1 MVGRKSMPGIFRN
14 VTIQL
19 VADDTSPIEE
29 SVAKKSFFLQH
40 AFKLREDM
48 VVAPAAPELVKDESL
63 GHLWSDVSARNGQ
76 YVFEIATSLPFFLPS
91 LRGKPEYSIC
101 VRDSEL
107 VVSSR
112 MVQCYFTSEKHTP
125 LKYFLA
131 HRFAVQ
137 AVREKWHLE
146 GLHPVPLR
154 TFISKRFATVGD
166 DAEQLIQSKLYEW
179 VSEFTVDV
187 SHLVDAVRCAD
198 PEQAESYP
206 LLPPLSLFWLVVQ
219 GEGQSGKDLALAQFA
234 LDLRDT
240 GFRSVSNFE
249 EQKAKTLE
257 DFASSVGPIPVP
269 EGSLSLAKALE
280 RHGRLGLALLEV
292 CTACEAVLAQAY
304 RQFLIERGVSK
315 KKYREVEQDIT
326 YSQLLNL
333 HLATMFDLAKLPTEM
348 TSALARLN
356 WARSRRNEYVHDGQ
370 FKKDVDRDLVREA
383 ISAAENLVSFVRSER
398 MEKGNP

>member
-1 MVGRKSMPGIFRN
+1 MPGVFRN

-19 VADDTSPIEE
+19 VADDTSPIEQ

-63 GHLWSDVSARNGQ
+63 GHLWSDVSPRDGQ
-76 YVFEIATSLPFFLPS
+76 YVFEIATSLPFFLPY
-91 LRGKPEYSIC
+91 LRGKPEYSIR
-101 VRDSEL
+101 VRDSQL
-107 VVSSR
+107 VVSLR
-112 MVQCYFTSEKHTP
+112 MVQCYFTPEEHTP

-137 AVREKWHLE
+137 EAKEKWSLE
-146 GLHPVPLR
+146 ELHPVPLR
-154 TFISKRFATVGD
+154 TFISKRFTAPGD
-166 DAEQLIQSKLYEW
+166 DAERLIQSKLYEW
-179 VSEFTVDV
+179 VSGFTGDV

-206 LLPPLSLFWLVVQ
+206 LLPPLSLFWLLVQ
-219 GEGQSGKDLALAQFA
+219 GEGQHGKDLALAPFA
-234 LDLRDT
+234 LDLRHT
-240 GFRSVSNFE
+240 AFRSVSNFE
-249 EQKAKTLE
+249 EQKAKSLE
-257 DFASSVGPIPVP
+257 GFASRVSPIPVP

-304 RQFLIERGVSK
+304 RVFLIERGVSK
-315 KKYREVEQDIT
+315 KKYREAEHDIT

-333 HLATMFDLAKLPTEM
+333 HLATMFDLAKLPTGK
-348 TSALARLN
+348 TSVLGNLN
-356 WARSRRNEYVHDGQ
+356 WARSRRNEYIHDGQ
-370 FKKDVDRDLVREA
+370 FKKNVDRDRVREA
-383 ISAAENLVSFVRSER
+383 ISAAENLVSFVRSEP
-398 MEKGNP
+398 MEKGTLR